1 VPDPIDRLRSALA
14 DRYAIEHE
22 LGAGGMATVYLAQD
36 LKHDRKVAVKVLR
49 PELAAAL
56 GPDRFPREIR
66 ILARLQHP
74 HVLPL
79 LDSGEAD
86 GFLFYTMPFVDG
98 ETIRERVE
106 RDGALPVPEAV
117 RILREVADALAAAH
131 AAGVLHRDIKPGNV
145 MLSGRHALV
154 MDFGVAKAVS
164 DAGGEKMT
172 TVGVAVG
179 TPTYMSPEQAT
190 GSESI
195 DARSDIYA
203 LGLLAYEMLTGKPP
217 FHGKTAQA
225 TLSAQVLEKPKPV
238 TEQRPAI
245 SNELGAFV
253 MRCLEKSPDDRWQTT
268 DELVPLLES
277 LGTPSGGITPTTTRP
292 LNTGV
297 NAAAP
302 APPAVE
308 ARGSRRTMMIGAVV
322 ALVAIAGAL
331 GAWKLLGGNGG
342 GGGLG
347 SIRRVAVMPL
357 RDISGADAV
366 FAESLQDALITA
378 IGGMNLAG
386 VVPRSELSEKGQSRR
401 LRDVATEFN
410 VDAVMEGTLFRAGD
424 VMRINL
430 QLVEPE
436 SVRHYWTGTFELN
449 VSNVLAAQDS
459 VVRTISTQLRGVLD
473 GSARKNVAA
482 NSGTKP
488 TIP

>member
-1 VPDPIDRLRSALA
+1 MSDQINRLRSALA
-14 DRYAIEHE
+14 DRYTIERE

-74 HVLPL
+74 HILPL

-86 GFLFYTMPFVDG
+86 GFLFYTMPFIEG
-98 ETIRERVE
+98 ESLRERVD
-106 RDGALPVPEAV
+106 RTGALAVPEAI

-164 DAGGEKMT
+164 DAGGEGLT

-190 GSESI
+190 ASENI

-203 LGLLAYEMLTGKPP
+203 LGLLAYEILTGKPP
-217 FHGKTAQA
+217 FQGKSAQA
-225 TLSAQVLEKPKPV
+225 TLSAQVLEKPKPI
-238 TEQRPAI
+238 TEIRTAV
-245 SNELGAFV
+245 SHGLGTFV
-253 MRCLEKSPDDRWQTT
+253 MRCLEKSPDDRFQTT
-268 DELVPLLES
+268 DELVPLLEG
-277 LGTPSGGITPTTTRP
+277 LGTPSGGITPTQTRP
-292 LNTGV
+292 IKGIQVT
-297 NAAAP
+297 AP
-302 APPAVE
+302 A
-308 ARGSRRTMMIGAVV
+308 SRSNTRRIIIGAVG
-322 ALVAIAGAL
+322 ALVLIAAGFGGWKAFGAKSVGGTL
-331 GAWKLLGGNGG
+331 GA
-342 GGGLG
+342 
-347 SIRRVAVMPL
+347 ITRVAVMPL

-366 FAESLQDALITA
+366 FAESLQDALITGIA
-378 IGGMNLAG
+378 GMDLAA

-401 LRDVATEFN
+401 IRDVAAEFA

-430 QLVEPE
+430 QLVEPQ
-436 SVRHYWTGTFELN
+436 SVRHYWSGSFELN
-449 VSNVLAAQDS
+449 VKNVLAAQDS
-459 VVRTISTQLRGVLD
+459 LVKTINTQMRGVLD
-473 GSARKNVAA
+473 GSVRKKSAA
-482 NSGTKP
+482 NPGTKS
-488 TIP
+488 

>member
-1 VPDPIDRLRSALA
+1 VSQQIDRLRSALA
-14 DRYAIEHE
+14 DRYTIERE

-74 HVLPL
+74 HILPL
-79 LDSGEAD
+79 LDSGEAG

-98 ETIRERVE
+98 ESLRERVD
-106 RDGALPVPEAV
+106 RGGALPVPEAI

-164 DAGGEKMT
+164 DAGGENLT

-190 GSESI
+190 ASDDI

-203 LGLLAYEMLTGKPP
+203 LGLMAYEILTGKPP
-217 FHGKTAQA
+217 FIGKSAQA
-225 TLSAQVLEKPKPV
+225 TLSAQVLEKPKPI
-238 TEQRPAI
+238 TEVRPTV
-245 SNELGAFV
+245 SHSLGEFV

-277 LGTPSGGITPTTTRP
+277 LGTPSGGITPTQTRP
-292 LNTGV
+292 IKAV
-297 NAAAP
+297 S
-302 APPAVE
+302 APPAS
-308 ARGSRRTMMIGAVV
+308 ASASNTRRMLIGAAV
-322 ALVAIAGAL
+322 ALVLITGAF
-331 GAWKLLGGNGG
+331 GAWKALGGNSRNS

-347 SIRRVAVMPL
+347 AITRVAVMPL

-366 FAESLQDALITA
+366 FAESMQDALITGIA
-378 IGGMNLAG
+378 GMDLAA

-401 LRDVATEFN
+401 IRDVATEFA

-430 QLVEPE
+430 QLVEPQ
-436 SVRHYWTGTFELN
+436 SVRHYWSGSFELN
-449 VSNVLAAQDS
+449 VKNVLEAQDS
-459 VVRTISTQLRGVLD
+459 LVRTINTQLRGVLD
-473 GSARKNVAA
+473 GSVRKKASA
-482 NSGTKP
+482 NPGTKS
-488 TIP
+488 

>member
-1 VPDPIDRLRSALA
+1 VPDQLQRLRTALA
-14 DRYAIEHE
+14 DRYAIERE

-74 HVLPL
+74 HILPL

-98 ETIRERVE
+98 ESLRERVD

-117 RILREVADALAAAH
+117 RIIREVADALAAAH

-172 TVGVAVG
+172 TIGVAVG

-190 GSESI
+190 GVEHI

-203 LGLLAYEMLTGKPP
+203 LGLLAYELLTGKTP
-217 FHGKTAQA
+217 FQGKTAQA
-225 TLSAQVLEKPKPV
+225 MLSAQVLEKPKPV
-238 TEQRPAI
+238 TDVRVAVSP
-245 SNELGAFV
+245 SLGEFV
-253 MRCLEKSPDDRWQTT
+253 MRCLEKAPEDRWQTT
-268 DELVPLLES
+268 DELVPLLEA
-277 LGTPSGGITPTTTRP
+277 LGTPSGGVTPTQTRP
-292 LNTGV
+292 VKTVKGAQPAAPPSSSRGLIVGV
-297 NAAAP
+297 AAALL
-302 APPAVE
+302 
-308 ARGSRRTMMIGAVV
+308 I
-322 ALVAIAGAL
+322 LAGAF
-331 GAWKLLGGNGG
+331 GAWKVFGTADGAGNAGGA
-342 GGGLG
+342 G
-347 SIRRVAVMPL
+347 SITRVAVMPL

-366 FAESLQDALITA
+366 FAESMQDALITGIA
-378 IGGMNLAG
+378 GLNLAG
-386 VVPRSELSEKGQSRR
+386 VVPRSELMAQGQSRR
-401 LRDVATEFN
+401 MRDVAAEFN

-424 VMRINL
+424 VMRINV
-430 QLVEPE
+430 QLVEP
-436 SVRHYWTGTFELN
+436 VTARHYWIGSFELN
-449 VSNVLAAQDS
+449 VKNVLAAQDS
-459 VVRTISTQLRGVLD
+459 LVRTINAQLRGVLD
-473 GSARKNVAA
+473 GSARTTAA
-482 NSGTKP
+482 AKSGT
-488 TIP
+488 TQ

>member
-1 VPDPIDRLRSALA
+1 MSEQIDRLRSALA
-14 DRYAIEHE
+14 DRYAIERE

-36 LKHDRKVAVKVLR
+36 VKHDRQVAVKVLR

-74 HVLPL
+74 HILPL

-86 GFLFYTMPFVDG
+86 GFLFYTMPFIDG
-98 ETIRERVE
+98 ESLRERVD
-106 RDGALPVPEAV
+106 RTGALPVPEAI

-164 DAGGEKMT
+164 DAGGEGLT

-190 GSESI
+190 ASENI

-203 LGLLAYEMLTGKPP
+203 LGLLAYEILTGKPP
-217 FHGKTAQA
+217 FQGKSAQA
-225 TLSAQVLEKPKPV
+225 TLSAQVLEKPKPI
-238 TEQRPAI
+238 TEIRTAV
-245 SNELGAFV
+245 SHGLGAFV

-268 DELVPLLES
+268 DELVPLLEG
-277 LGTPSGGITPTTTRP
+277 LGTPSGGITPTQTRP
-292 LNTGV
+292 IKGIQVT
-297 NAAAP
+297 AP
-302 APPAVE
+302 ASRSPA
-308 ARGSRRTMMIGAVV
+308 RRMIIGAVA
-322 ALVAIAGAL
+322 ALVLIAGAFGGWKAFGAKAKSGGGAL
-331 GAWKLLGGNGG
+331 GA
-342 GGGLG
+342 
-347 SIRRVAVMPL
+347 ITRVAVMPL

-366 FAESLQDALITA
+366 FAESMQDALITGIA
-378 IGGMNLAG
+378 GMDLAA

-401 LRDVATEFN
+401 IRDVATEFS
-410 VDAVMEGTLFRAGD
+410 VDAVMEGTLFRAGE

-430 QLVEPE
+430 QLVEPQ
-436 SVRHYWTGTFELN
+436 SVRHYWSGSFEVN
-449 VSNVLAAQDS
+449 VKNVLAAQDS
-459 VVRTISTQLRGVLD
+459 LVKTINTQLRGVLD
-473 GSARKNVAA
+473 GSARKKSSA
-482 NSGTKP
+482 NPGTK
-488 TIP
+488 T